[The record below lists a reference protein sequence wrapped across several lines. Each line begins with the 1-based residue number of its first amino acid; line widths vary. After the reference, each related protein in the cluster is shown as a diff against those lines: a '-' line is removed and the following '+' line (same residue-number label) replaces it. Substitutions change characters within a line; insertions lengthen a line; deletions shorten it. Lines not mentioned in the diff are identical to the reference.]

1 MDSLWSD
8 LANRALV
15 LQRDEQAKFYRAR
28 FEVFFTPSVDAFL
41 GTAGSRVGP
50 GTFGPVP
57 AGAASSA
64 DTSGAAGSCKTSGLA
79 PADGGMPA
87 MSRPPRNKP
96 PATAA
101 APPASTPVASGL
113 GPGSIQPPPMAGP
126 NFAWQYTPP
135 GLFAFGSG
143 AAGPDSLGGQRLA
156 DTRLNL
162 SCNQ

>member
-28 FEVFFTPSVDAFL
+28 FEVFFTDFTPSVEVFL
-41 GTAGSRVGP
+41 VTAGSRVGP
-50 GTFGPVP
+50 GTFDPVP

-79 PADGGMPA
+79 LANGGMPA
-87 MSRPPRNKP
+87 MSRPPRTKP

-113 GPGSIQPPPMAGP
+113 GPRSVQPPPMAGP
-126 NFAWQYTPP
+126 IFE
-135 GLFAFGSG
+135 GSIRLRAIRVRLQSCG
-143 AAGPDSLGGQRLA
+143 A
-156 DTRLNL
+156 
-162 SCNQ
+162 